1 MPAERHTV
9 RFVPCH
15 NAHGGYHAGGMASD
29 SASNMARGR
38 ITLDLGNLRRRAEE
52 RLRERKRSERP
63 QEADQQRLLHE
74 LEVHQIELEM
84 QNEELREAR
93 VELESALARYTEMF
107 EFAPIGYVTISID
120 GALHEL
126 NHAAARV
133 LGGMRSKLLQRRFD
147 SFVAPS
153 HRPVF
158 ADLVQR
164 VLDSEA
170 RETAELELL
179 PADGAVVSVQLLATL
194 LARPEPM
201 ILIAVQDVP
210 LQKTERTVPAAE
222 SGVMIAV
229 SARYSVQ
236 RG

>member
-1 MPAERHTV
+1 M
-9 RFVPCH
+9 
-15 NAHGGYHAGGMASD
+15 AGD
-29 SASNMARGR
+29 STSNMAKGR

-52 RLRERKRSERP
+52 RLHERKRSERP
-63 QEADQQRLLHE
+63 QEADLQRLLHE

-93 VELESALARYTEMF
+93 VETESALARYTEMF
-107 EFAPIGYVTISID
+107 EFAPIGYVTIAID

-133 LGGMRSKLLQRRFD
+133 LGGMRSTLLQRRFE

-153 HRPVF
+153 YRAVF

-179 PADGAVVSVQLLATL
+179 PLDGPAVSVQLLAAL
-194 LARPEPM
+194 LARAEPL

-210 LQKTERTVPAAE
+210 MQSAERTVPTTE
-222 SGVMIAV
+222 SGVMMAV
-229 SARYSVQ
+229 NAR
-236 RG
+236 